1 MMVTFSDIADYRDFL
16 KDYYERRKAEMPF
29 YSYRMMGDKLGLDS
43 SYLYRVLQ
51 KKQHLPAHALQ
62 AAKEIL
68 ALSGREAE
76 YFDLLFSA
84 AVSKD
89 KAKKEELMAK
99 ALSLRDVERHSLQA
113 AELKLLENWWIPAV
127 RAYLDLNGGV
137 VNVKQIAKDICPP
150 ITEDQVNEA
159 IEILKE
165 VGLVKKLASGRLA
178 LTDAHL
184 TVGGPEKAQAVRKFQ
199 RQVLALASDSLDN
212 VPVTERNVS
221 TLTLSVDQ
229 SCFEDLG
236 EMLREF
242 RRLVQKRVDEAKN
255 SDRVMQL
262 SMAFYP
268 VARKGGFPENAIMG
282 EGAGDKK

>member
-1 MMVTFSDIADYRDFL
+1 MVTFSDIADYRDFL

-89 KAKKEELMAK
+89 KDKKEELMAK

>member
-1 MMVTFSDIADYRDFL
+1 MVIFSDIADYRDFL
-16 KDYYERRKAEMPF
+16 KDYYDRRKAEMPF

-68 ALSGREAE
+68 ALNGREAE

-150 ITEDQVNEA
+150 ISEEQVTEA

-184 TVGGPEKAQAVRKFQ
+184 TVGGPEKAKAVRNFQ
-199 RQVLALASDSLDN
+199 RQVASDALEN
-212 VPVTERNVS
+212 IPVDERNIS

-255 SDRVMQL
+255 PDRVMQL

-268 VARKGGFPENAIMG
+268 VARKGGAAENAIMG
-282 EGAGDKK
+282 DGAGVKK

>member
-1 MMVTFSDIADYRDFL
+1 MVIFSDIADYRDFL
-16 KDYYERRKAEMPF
+16 KDYYDRRKAEMPF

-68 ALSGREAE
+68 ALNGREAE

-127 RAYLDLNGGV
+127 R
-137 VNVKQIAKDICPP
+137 
-150 ITEDQVNEA
+150 
-159 IEILKE
+159 
-165 VGLVKKLASGRLA
+165 
-178 LTDAHL
+178 
-184 TVGGPEKAQAVRKFQ
+184 
-199 RQVLALASDSLDN
+199 
-212 VPVTERNVS
+212 
-221 TLTLSVDQ
+221 
-229 SCFEDLG
+229 
-236 EMLREF
+236 
-242 RRLVQKRVDEAKN
+242 
-255 SDRVMQL
+255 
-262 SMAFYP
+262 
-268 VARKGGFPENAIMG
+268 
-282 EGAGDKK
+282 

>member
-1 MMVTFSDIADYRDFL
+1 MVTFSDISDYRDFL
-16 KDYYERRKAEMPF
+16 KDYYDRKKSEMPF

-51 KKQHLPAHALQ
+51 KKQHLPAHALP

-68 ALSGREAE
+68 DLSGREAE

-89 KAKKEELMAK
+89 KGKREELMAK
-99 ALSLRDVERHSLQA
+99 ALDLRDVDRHSLQA

-127 RAYLDLNGGV
+127 RAYLELNGGV
-137 VNVKQIAKDICPP
+137 VNVKQIAHDICPP
-150 ITEDQVNEA
+150 ITEDQAKEA
-159 IEILKE
+159 IDILLS
-165 VGLVKKLASGRLA
+165 VGLVKKMASGKLA
-178 LTDAHL
+178 LTEAHL
-184 TVGGPEKAQAVRKFQ
+184 TVGGPEKKVAVRKFQ
-199 RQVLALASDSLDN
+199 KEVLALASDALDN
-212 VPVTERNVS
+212 VPVDERNIS

-229 SCFEDLG
+229 ACFEDLG
-236 EMLREF
+236 DMLREF
-242 RRLVQKRVDEAKN
+242 RRLVQKRVDSSKN

-268 VARKGGFPENAIMG
+268 IARKGGVGSANAAEVG
-282 EGAGDKK
+282 KRESK